1 MADSKTIDS
10 RVDFAV
16 GLLESK
22 VRPVCVCTM
31 LQAKFH
37 VSRSQ
42 AYVDIKE
49 AEALLSTDGEPGQAD
64 EGLATS
70 EPAIDV
76 ESIQGQLVYLL
87 GVKVSEGDTKAV
99 SQCVKALDTVN
110 QWNGMKSTLQAS
122 HKTGF
127 CN

>member
-1 MADSKTIDS
+1 MASQADIET
-10 RVDFAV
+10 RVCFARK
-16 GLLESK
+16 LLEHQIK
-22 VRPVCVCTM
+22 PVSVCTM
-31 LQAKFH
+31 LQAQYGI
-37 VSRSQ
+37 SRASSYRDLH
-42 AYVDIKE
+42 AAE
-49 AEALLSTDGEPGQAD
+49 AELNAETPEGD
-64 EGLATS
+64 EGPATTDT
-70 EPAIDV
+70 PLDV

-87 GVKVSEGDTKAV
+87 SRKVTEGDVKAV